1 MDADETRPGHD
12 LRFCKLPNCENELV
26 GDEPSR
32 GIWANICVRCRRG
45 ETPAGLLYREQRGL
59 SGQAGA
65 TGSGSTGGGL
75 RPSEGGL
82 RPSDGQ
88 PAGPSLEVKARAI
101 VPLARRLEQKVTAS
115 KAARLEAARTVDEF
129 AKALAELR
137 DAAQALIR

>member
-32 GIWANICVRCRRG
+32 GIWAN
-45 ETPAGLLYREQRGL
+45 
-59 SGQAGA
+59 
-65 TGSGSTGGGL
+65 
-75 RPSEGGL
+75 SEGGL